1 MINALCEAPGDKN
14 IIYCASDTIVEPSEN
29 GYCVMFTGKEAE
41 NIRLKSPVVIST
53 AGSYNLP
60 ALLPFISSE
69 VLSPLTS
76 LKYAGII
83 QVAMGY
89 TEWSGSSLDAFGG
102 LIPSKENRQVL
113 GILFPSAMF
122 EGRAPE
128 GGALLSVFLG
138 GIKKPEMINY
148 NDEEIEE
155 IVLREVESTLFS
167 TKHPD
172 LLKIFRY
179 CNAITQYEKSSGD
192 RKSVV

>member
-1 MINALCEAPGDKN
+1 
-14 IIYCASDTIVEPSEN
+14 
-29 GYCVMFTGKEAE
+29 MFTGKEAE

-53 AGSYNLP
+53 AGAYNLP
-60 ALLPFISSE
+60 ALLPFISHE

-138 GIKKPEMINY
+138 GVKKP
-148 NDEEIEE
+148 EE

-167 TKHPD
+167 TRRPD

-179 CNAITQYEKSSGD
+179 CNAIPQYEKSSGERLDCIRRIQEDYPGLILAGNIRDGIGMAD
-192 RKSVV
+192 RVKQAKMISDSLINKTI